1 MQLNLDLLWILTA
14 AILVM
19 FMQAGFTM
27 LESGLVRAKN
37 SYNVAIKNVTD
48 FLISVMGFWFIG
60 FGLMFG
66 HSSNGWFAF
75 SGFAGAETSTPRQ
88 IALFVFQATFVGT
101 AATIVAGA
109 IAERARFN
117 AYIIGSL
124 LVSCFIYPISGHW
137 AWGSAFGSETQ
148 GWLEAKGF
156 VDFAGSSVVHSVGGW
171 IALAAAIVLGPRIG
185 RYDEDGKPQPIPGH
199 NLVLATLGVFILFL
213 GWFGFNGGSA
223 LTADASIP
231 HLVLNTILAGST
243 GGLVAIVISMIAN
256 KRKVSVED
264 TLFGVLAGLV
274 SITAGCA
281 VLSPNMA
288 IVAAAIGAVVVYAF
302 DRFLTYVVKIDD
314 PVNAISVHA
323 GAGAWGT
330 IAVALASPDVL
341 PTGSQFAQLLV
352 QLQGVGVY
360 FLWAFGTG
368 LVMYG
373 ALHFFR
379 DLRVTPDEEQLGL
392 NVSEHGAKTVWL
404 DTMRT
409 MKDIIEKK
417 NLSLRA
423 PVENGTEAGETAIA
437 FNILLDEFE
446 SSIERMHHVGQVA
459 QDTVSNISDQSFDAE
474 QSSLL
479 QRDSSERILQLMK
492 GLLEQSQ
499 DMQNQANKGMVEALE
514 AKGFIETNVNKIQEL
529 TEDVTNLNEKLN
541 HASEQATTL
550 SSKVESITD
559 VVDLIQSIADQTN
572 LLALN
577 AAIEAARAGEHG
589 RGFAVVSDEVRQ
601 LAQKTR
607 GATERILTQILELQ
621 DESSKTATALR
632 NYAGDASESAEEA
645 QHARESLNKIIDSV
659 NALET
664 LSQTV
669 ADSCQ
674 NQYTQV
680 SFMQDQIASV
690 SKISENNY
698 DISQNIKK
706 SSELLKNEMFQFK
719 KEISS
724 FTKTEFSSDETRRYQ
739 SRDKPVEVE
748 QKFGD
753 IELF

>member
-1 MQLNLDLLWILTA
+1 M
-14 AILVM
+14 
-19 FMQAGFTM
+19 
-27 LESGLVRAKN
+27 
-37 SYNVAIKNVTD
+37 
-48 FLISVMGFWFIG
+48 
-60 FGLMFG
+60 
-66 HSSNGWFAF
+66 
-75 SGFAGAETSTPRQ
+75 
-88 IALFVFQATFVGT
+88 
-101 AATIVAGA
+101 
-109 IAERARFN
+109 
-117 AYIIGSL
+117 
-124 LVSCFIYPISGHW
+124 
-137 AWGSAFGSETQ
+137 
-148 GWLEAKGF
+148 
-156 VDFAGSSVVHSVGGW
+156 
-171 IALAAAIVLGPRIG
+171 
-185 RYDEDGKPQPIPGH
+185 
-199 NLVLATLGVFILFL
+199 
-213 GWFGFNGGSA
+213 GFNGGSTLA
-223 LTADASIP
+223 ANDSIP
-231 HLVLNTILAGST
+231 AILLNTILSGSS
-243 GGLVAIVISMIAN
+243 GGLAILLLCTFISKGKI
-256 KRKVSVED
+256 SVES
-264 TLFGVLAGLV
+264 TINGVLAGLV

-281 VLSPNMA
+281 VLSPSMA
-288 IVAAAIGAVVVYAF
+288 IVAGGVGALLVFGF
-302 DRFLTYVVKIDD
+302 DRFLLHVLKLDD
-314 PVNAISVHA
+314 PVGAVAVH
-323 GAGAWGT
+323 GFGGLWGT
-330 IAVALASPDVL
+330 LAVALLATPEAL
-341 PTGSQFAQLLV
+341 PAGSKLAQLSI
-352 QLQGVGVY
+352 QLQGVAAY
-360 FLWAFGTG
+360 FIWALGTG
-368 LVMYG
+368 FIVFWILSLV
-373 ALHFFR
+373 H
-379 DLRVTPDEEQLGL
+379 DLRVSEEEEQLGL
-392 NVSEHGAKTVWL
+392 NVTEHGAKTVWL